1 MYLLFFV
8 MGRSEER
15 KSGLSESFIIGVI
28 AIVFLIVGYQT
39 ALFIHQAAVMKIAAN
54 RDHPDTVY
62 IHVPEKPS
70 MGRGSSPE
78 PAGTIGRYEGSG
90 AAVGSDGRREA
101 AGQIVRKNADHAPR
115 AEVVRKNLP
124 GRAVESF
131 RFDPNTV
138 SVDDLCRLGFSA
150 KQAQSID
157 NYRRKGGRFNRKSD
171 FAKSFVVSDS
181 IYRRLEPYIDI
192 PLLDLNLAD
201 SAAFDALP
209 GIGGWYA
216 AKIIEHR
223 KALGGYSY
231 KEQLMDIQR
240 FDKERYDA
248 LCDLIIVSAEH
259 MHPYP
264 LWSLPAD
271 SLRMHPYISNMET
284 ARAIVLYRESTPVG
298 QWTID
303 DLLDAG
309 VLTASQYDLL
319 SRCRIE

>member
-1 MYLLFFV
+1 

-39 ALFIHQAAVMKIAAN
+39 ALFIHQASVMKIAAN

-62 IHVPEKPS
+62 IHVPENPS
-70 MGRGSSPE
+70 LDRKSYAE
-78 PAGTIGRYEGSG
+78 PDGTVGQYG
-90 AAVGSDGRREA
+90 GSDGRREVA
-101 AGQIVRKNADHAPR
+101 RPAVRKNSEHTPR
-115 AEVVRKNLP
+115 AEAVRKNLP
-124 GRAVESF
+124 GRTVESF

-150 KQAQSID
+150 KQAQAID
-157 NYRRKGGRFNRKSD
+157 NYRRKGGRFSRRSD

-216 AKIIEHR
+216 AKMIEHR
-223 KALGGYSY
+223 EALGGYSF
-231 KEQLMDIQR
+231 KEQLMDIHR
-240 FDKERYDA
+240 FDRERYDA
-248 LCDLIIVSAEH
+248 LSDLITVSEEH
-259 MHPYP
+259 KNPYP
-264 LWSLPAD
+264 LWTLPAD
-271 SLRMHPYISNMET
+271 SLRKHPYIRNMET
-284 ARAIVLYRESTPVG
+284 ARAIVLYRESTPAE
-298 QWTID
+298 QWTVD
-303 DLLDAG
+303 AMHDAG
-309 VLTASQYDLL
+309 VLTDSQYDLL
-319 SRCRIE
+319 SRCLIE